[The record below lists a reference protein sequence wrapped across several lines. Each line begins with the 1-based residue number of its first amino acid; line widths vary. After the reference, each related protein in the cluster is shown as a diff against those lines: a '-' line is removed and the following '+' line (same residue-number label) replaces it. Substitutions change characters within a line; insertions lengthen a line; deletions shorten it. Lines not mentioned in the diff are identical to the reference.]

1 MPQVPGADGDDL
13 IDSARTEVLLDTDVD
28 NVMHPVTSDD
38 VDATT
43 TEQTAVINEKVLP
56 LNTCVGGERVA
67 AIVILEVVDNFNIC
81 VLTTLFFEN
90 DMLLLETAA
99 DTDVEV
105 LVSPAVLVGTVPG
118 TVEASGMLVL
128 TAFAVID
135 GDGDELFDSERTQVM
150 VGKGVHTATNPVV
163 LEYIDAGKVI
173 GLDATELAKLPVS
186 HPPLTIR
193 MRCTRP
199 LSRNPVRMTEVDCV
213 DLETA
218 AVDRLVWMTDLCY
231 TFKRGCTGLAC
242 FGGPDWAGTGM
253 LAQYSVILI
262 THQYPDWSAYSAWVI
277 VQGPDFANLLTF
289 TIDSLILMAHTS
301 YTSALARG
309 DGITMLAVE
318 NPISWTGP
326 GSTLPS

>member
-1 MPQVPGADGDDL
+1 V
-13 IDSARTEVLLDTDVD
+13 
-28 NVMHPVTSDD
+28 
-38 VDATT
+38 
-43 TEQTAVINEKVLP
+43 
-56 LNTCVGGERVA
+56 
-67 AIVILEVVDNFNIC
+67 
-81 VLTTLFFEN
+81 
-90 DMLLLETAA
+90 LLLETAA
-99 DTDVEV
+99 DTDVEI

-186 HPPLTIR
+186 HPPLTIW

-218 AVDRLVWMTDLCY
+218 AADRLVWMTDLCY
-231 TFKRGCTGLAC
+231 IFKRGCTGLAC
-242 FGGPDWAGTGM
+242 FGGPDWAGTDM

-262 THQYPDWSAYSAWVI
+262 TNQYPDWSAYSARVI

-289 TIDSLILMAHTS
+289 TIDNLILMAHPS
-301 YTSALARG
+301 YTSTLARG
-309 DGITMLAVE
+309 DGITMLAAE
-318 NPISWTGP
+318 SSISWTSP
-326 GSTLPS
+326 GSTLPSLILNMLISMVDQYTALSCPRIWASVTSLDLVALGTLIKMLIVAHIAMRVSDLLTHLSSLKPPT